1 MFGLFKKKSE
11 TEILMEKYKKLQ
23 EDAFR
28 LSKTDRKMADAK
40 LFEAEEMMKEIEK
53 LSVGKE

>member
-1 MFGLFKKKSE
+1 MFGLFKKKCQ
-11 TEILMEKYKKLQ
+11 TEVLMEKYKKLQ
-23 EDAFR
+23 EEAFR

-40 LFEAEEMMKEIEK
+40 LLEAEEMMKEIEK

>member
-1 MFGLFKKKSE
+1 MFVLFKKKSE
-11 TEILMEKYKKLQ
+11 TEVKMEKYKKLQ
-23 EDAFR
+23 EEAFR

-40 LFEAEEMMKEIEK
+40 LFEAEEIMKEIEK

>member
-53 LSVGKE
+53 LSVGKG

>member
-11 TEILMEKYKKLQ
+11 TEVLMEKYKKLQ
-23 EDAFR
+23 EEAFR
-28 LSKTDRKMADAK
+28 LSKTDRKTGDAR
-40 LFEAEEMMKEIEK
+40 LFEAEEIMKEIER